1 MRAFGRLVLGARWT
15 HEIHTHWKSPHRTRK
30 TSYLKIMRRLSMF
43 VHSFWIL
50 SYKHQFQF
58 NLFTNSTVTVTV
70 TLKTT
75 SRNFQ
80 HPKFRAAAMLDL
92 HDDVIKWK
100 HFPRYWPFVQG
111 IHRSPVNSRHKH
123 DKGQWHGTQM
133 FSFVD
138 LRLNK
143 RLSKHSWV
151 WWFETPSRPL
161 CRHCN
166 GFWKAIG
173 LGVGVRVT
181 HYI

>member
-1 MRAFGRLVLGARWT
+1 MRAFGRIVLGARWT

-30 TSYLKIMRRLSMF
+30 TSCLKIMRRLSMF
-43 VHSFWIL
+43 VYSFWIL

-58 NLFTNSTVTVTV
+58 NSFTNSTVTVTV

-80 HPKFRAAAMLDL
+80 HPKLRAVAMLDL

-100 HFPRYWPFVQG
+100 HFPRYKPFVRG

-123 DKGQWHGTQM
+123 DKGQWHRTHM
-133 FSFVD
+133 FSLICAWIKSWVNTRESGD
-138 LRLNK
+138 LR
-143 RLSKHSWV
+143 
-151 WWFETPSRPL
+151 
-161 CRHCN
+161 RHHAHYAVTVMK
-166 GFWKAIG
+166 FWKAIG